1 MKGKEIAE
9 ENVIERVRDAI
20 TGRFVRSGTEEC
32 RADTTMKDTMDLN
45 KKNCLGKAAYKVV
58 RDTITGRFATQKKAD
73 SHPRTTVRETIYR

>member
-45 KKNCLGKAAYKVV
+45 KKNRLGKAAYKVV